1 MNTRQRHQGGG
12 MKERTPSDCFRRLP
26 PPPAGPDLIQGF
38 FPWEEIRLPERYSH
52 KRSRKG
58 RTDPPFDPF
67 H

>member
-1 MNTRQRHQGGG
+1 